1 MTMSIMSRRTF
12 ASHPVQVYK
21 VHVLTLKLHEP
32 RFQCHTHYSGK
43 VRRQVS
49 ETLNGEARTET
60 QAVGCQSLDYAYCLS
75 REEKKK
81 VILN

>member
-32 RFQCHTHYSGK
+32 RFQYHTHYSGK
-43 VRRQVS
+43 VRRRVS
-49 ETLNGEARTET
+49 ETQNGEARTEA
-60 QAVGCQSLDYAYCLS
+60 QAVGCQSLDYAYCLLK
-75 REEKKK
+75 EEKK